1 MNMGSGVGTVLALAG
16 FMTAV
21 PAHAEVSASPDET
34 TPMLP
39 GIPRA
44 AILLPTLSPPAPV
57 VPVDALVGVEPM
69 TWSLAQLSAN
79 GDAPNASAEIAALA
93 AAVPSDAPGII
104 DSRNVVGEQPTGDD
118 SATIAGPAEPRAL
131 RWSDHI
137 PRDQAAYRG
146 FWAQAGTVK
155 TEVLVGLA
163 YFTLISSHKFFEDT
177 APFHFKNEGWFGKDT
192 ENIGVDKLTHAFDTY
207 LLAEFFHSRIH
218 ERTGASQGDAVTG
231 AIIASGLM
239 AFNEISDAIE
249 PDSGYSLQDV
259 TMNIAGA
266 TLSVLRN
273 TIPGMKEK
281 FSFKVEVVPDKNV
294 YSIQGKSHYAQQRF
308 MFSLKGAGFEKLH
321 NTPLRFLDL
330 QLGYFATDFSNA
342 DKAAGVD
349 PKRHIFVGVGLNLG
363 ELLFSGSRSRLGKA
377 AYTVLDYFQIPY
389 TSVRY
394 DTTGRFDF

>member
-1 MNMGSGVGTVLALAG
+1 MKIGSGAGGVLAFAG
-16 FMTAV
+16 FMAAI
-21 PAHAEVSASPDET
+21 PAYAEVTTSPGESSSKPVVISPT
-34 TPMLP
+34 TPPLT
-39 GIPRA
+39 A
-44 AILLPTLSPPAPV
+44 PPPMITPA
-57 VPVDALVGVEPM
+57 DTLVGVEPM
-69 TWSLAQLSAN
+69 SWNLTQVSAN
-79 GDAPNASAEIAALA
+79 SGAPNASAEIVALA
-93 AAVPSDAPGII
+93 IATPG
-104 DSRNVVGEQPTGDD
+104 DSRRAVDGGNVVGDQP
-118 SATIAGPAEPRAL
+118 AGPPDSTITGPEEPRSL
-131 RWSDHI
+131 RWADHV
-137 PRDQAAYRG
+137 PRNQAAYRG

-155 TEVLVGLA
+155 TEALIGVA
-163 YFTLISSHKFFEDT
+163 YFTLISAHKFFEDT

-218 ERTGASQGDAVTG
+218 ERTGASQGDAITG

-281 FSFKVEVVPDKNV
+281 FSFKIEIVPNNNV
-294 YSIQGKSHYAQQRF
+294 YSIAGKSHYAQQRF

-330 QLGYFATDFSNA
+330 QLGYFASDFSNA

-349 PKRHIFVGVGLNLG
+349 PKRHLFIGVGLNLG
-363 ELLFSGSRSRLGKA
+363 ELLFSNSRSRIGRA

-394 DTTGRFDF
+394 DTTGQFDF